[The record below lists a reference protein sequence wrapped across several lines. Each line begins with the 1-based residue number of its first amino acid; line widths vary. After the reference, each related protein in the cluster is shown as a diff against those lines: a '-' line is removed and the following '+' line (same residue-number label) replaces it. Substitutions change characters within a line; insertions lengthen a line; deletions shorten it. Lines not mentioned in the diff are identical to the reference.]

1 MDKKQVAQLLAMLQ
15 THYPLA
21 YKSFDTDMLKIAVE
35 SWHYGMHDLD
45 ASLVFNV
52 VSKMMA
58 IDESDFP
65 PKMATIRKECLKAMN
80 PTSLIP
86 PETAWETA
94 RKTVIKYGRYNKDK
108 GMAAIDNPSI
118 KRALQGVGWDR
129 IGDASDEDIGF
140 VKSDFIKLYN
150 EVDIANKEQYL
161 VPKGTLA
168 KLETMAAQKHLE
180 HRHNELP
187 EV

>member
-21 YKSFDTDMLKIAVE
+21 YKSFDDEMLKIAVE

-58 IDESDFP
+58 MDESDFP

-94 RKTVIKYGRYNKDK
+94 RKTVIKFGRYNKDK

-129 IGDASDEDIGF
+129 IGDASDEDIGY

-150 EVDIANKEQYL
+150 EVDFVNKEQFL

-168 KLETMAAQKHLE
+168 KLQSMTDHKRLE
-180 HRHNELP
+180 NRNDLSEM
-187 EV
+187 